1 MKQLQTFKN
10 DLLKTRIVQ
19 TQNIEIKEGE
29 ISVLIESF
37 AFTSNNVT
45 YGVAGDTIGYWQ
57 FFKATEDKNND
68 WGCIPVWGFAKI
80 IKSNVEELIVG
91 ERLFGCFPP
100 GDILNLKP
108 IKVTNQGF
116 ADGKEHRKDL
126 PALYNNYIRL
136 SGDANYDASID
147 NIRSLLFPLHVTS
160 FCICDA
166 LEDEAYYEAE
176 QILIVSASSKTA
188 IGVAQGLQETSN
200 TPSIIGLTSQKN
212 LDFVNNLNCYDEVI
226 TYDQLSK
233 VNFNLKSVMVD
244 MAGSRE
250 ILGTL
255 HGSLGNNMLK
265 CLTDILNLKPI
276 KVTNQ
281 GFADGK
287 EHRKDLPALYNNYIR
302 LSGDANYDASI
313 DNIRS
318 LLFPLHVTSFCICDA
333 LEDEAYYE
341 AEQILIVS
349 ASSKT
354 AIGVAQGLQE
364 TSNTPSIIGLT
375 SQKNLDFVNN
385 LNCYDEVITYDQL
398 SKVNFNLKSV
408 MVDMAGSREILGTLH
423 GSLGNNMLK
432 CLTVGMTHWDNEV
445 TAEDAL
451 GQAMLRERTEFF
463 FAPAHIQKRVKDW
476 GHAWSITKRQM
487 NLWKLDLIKA
497 LIGCK

>member
-108 IKVTNQGF
+108 IKVN
-116 ADGKEHRKDL
+116 
-126 PALYNNYIRL
+126 
-136 SGDANYDASID
+136 
-147 NIRSLLFPLHVTS
+147 
-160 FCICDA
+160 
-166 LEDEAYYEAE
+166 
-176 QILIVSASSKTA
+176 
-188 IGVAQGLQETSN
+188 
-200 TPSIIGLTSQKN
+200 
-212 LDFVNNLNCYDEVI
+212 
-226 TYDQLSK
+226 
-233 VNFNLKSVMVD
+233 
-244 MAGSRE
+244 
-250 ILGTL
+250 
-255 HGSLGNNMLK
+255 
-265 CLTDILNLKPI
+265 
-276 KVTNQ
+276 NQ

-476 GHAWSITKRQM
+476 GYDGYNQKTNEFMEARSNQSIDWMQVK
-487 NLWKLDLIKA
+487 KI
-497 LIGCK
+497 IGLEDFISTYEEFVGGDINPNEGIIVELENE

>member
-1 MKQLQTFKN
+1 MRQLQTLKS
-10 DLLKTRIVQ
+10 DLSKTRIVETINSDIQ
-19 TQNIEIKEGE
+19 EEE
-29 ISVLIESF
+29 ISVSIESF

-57 FFKATEDKNND
+57 FFKTTEDANNE

-80 IKSNVEELIVG
+80 IKSNVEELNVG

-126 PALYNNYIRL
+126 PAVYNNYIRL
-136 SGDANYDASID
+136 SGDANYDDSID
-147 NIRSLLFPLHVTS
+147 NIRSLLFPLHITS

-166 LEDEAYYEAE
+166 LQDEAYFEAE

-200 TPSIIGLTSQKN
+200 APSVIGLTSKKN

-255 HGSLGNNMLK
+255 HGSLG
-265 CLTDILNLKPI
+265 D
-276 KVTNQ
+276 
-281 GFADGK
+281 
-287 EHRKDLPALYNNYIR
+287 
-302 LSGDANYDASI
+302 
-313 DNIRS
+313 
-318 LLFPLHVTSFCICDA
+318 
-333 LEDEAYYE
+333 
-341 AEQILIVS
+341 
-349 ASSKT
+349 
-354 AIGVAQGLQE
+354 
-364 TSNTPSIIGLT
+364 
-375 SQKNLDFVNN
+375 
-385 LNCYDEVITYDQL
+385 
-398 SKVNFNLKSV
+398 
-408 MVDMAGSREILGTLH
+408 
-423 GSLGNNMLK
+423 NMLK
-432 CLTVGMTHWDNEV
+432 CLTVGMTHWDNEI

-476 GHAWSITKRQM
+476 GHDGYNQKTNEFMEARSNQSIDWMQVK
-487 NLWKLDLIKA
+487 KI
-497 LIGCK
+497 IGLEDFISTYEKFVGGDINPNEGIIVELENE